1 MRILIAGQTYY
12 PAFNGQAIFT
22 INLAEGLARR
32 GHEVMVVVPSNLG
45 AAYQLERNSVCIQAV
60 KSVPLNFLHPD
71 LFYTLSP
78 GRTISRLV
86 RDFQPDIVHIHD
98 HYPISVAV
106 LRAAR
111 RHHVK
116 AVGTNHFM
124 PENLAPY
131 MPIPGL
137 LKPGMNWVLWRWMLG
152 LYNQL
157 DVVTA
162 PSRTAAAIM
171 RRPGLRRPVYPISCG
186 VDPDRFHPYPS
197 IDRQEWRKRYDLDP
211 ERALFLFVGRVDG
224 EKRLDVLLEAMHLL
238 NREDIQLG
246 IIGKG
251 AVLGKLKSL
260 SEELNLTGKV
270 HFTGFVPGEDLP
282 ALLNSADIFAMP
294 SEAELLSIATLEAMA
309 CGLPILAAHARALP
323 ELVNEGVN
331 GYLFQAGEAA
341 EAARY
346 MALLADH
353 PERYRSM
360 GQASLE
366 KVQSHSLEKTLQS
379 YEKIYDVVSAQKVPS
394 FPFARSRSG
403 RTAKRSTRGLV
414 DRL

>member
-22 INLAEGLARR
+22 VNLAEGMAQR
-32 GHEVMVVVPSNLG
+32 GHEVMVVVPSNQR
-45 AAYQLERNSVCIQAV
+45 AAYRSERNGVCIQAV
-60 KSVPLNFLHPD
+60 KSVQLNILHPD
-71 LFYTLSP
+71 LFISASP
-78 GRTISRLV
+78 GRAVARLL
-86 RDFQPDIVHIHD
+86 RNFRPDVVHIHD
-98 HYPISVAV
+98 HYPISVAA

-111 RHHVK
+111 RYQVK

-131 MPIPGL
+131 MPIPDM

-157 DVVTA
+157 DVATA

-171 RRPGLRRPVYPISCG
+171 RRQGLRRPVYPISCG
-186 VDPDRFHPYPS
+186 VDPHRFRPYPS
-197 IDRQEWRKRYDLDP
+197 QDRREWRLRYGFDP
-211 ERALFLFVGRVDG
+211 ERILFLFVGRVDG
-224 EKRLDVLLEAMHLL
+224 EKRLEVLLHALYLL

-309 CGLPILAAHARALP
+309 CGLPILAAHAQALP
-323 ELVNEGVN
+323 ELVNEGMN

-341 EAARY
+341 DAARY

-366 KVQSHSLEKTLQS
+366 KVQSHSLDKTLQS
-379 YEKIYDVVSAQKVPS
+379 YEKIYDVVTAQTAPAS
-394 FPFARSRSG
+394 PFARSRKG
-403 RTAKRSTRGLV
+403 RAAKRSTRGLV